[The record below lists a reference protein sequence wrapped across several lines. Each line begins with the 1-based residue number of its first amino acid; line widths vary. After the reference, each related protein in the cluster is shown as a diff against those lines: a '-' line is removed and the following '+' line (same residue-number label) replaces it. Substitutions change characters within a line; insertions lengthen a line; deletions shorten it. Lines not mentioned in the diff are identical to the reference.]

1 MYGKKRFLIWLIM
14 ITIVAMIP
22 VLSADA
28 SSSEMTFEEFLK
40 EVVDRKGNFD
50 GGGVLVCWEPNEAER
65 KIDRIQSNNAQY
77 QIFSGLD
84 DITLSNI
91 KFEYIPADI
100 NGHSDAW
107 AGSGNWTAKEI
118 CNAEFQFLNKGNVT
132 LKN

>member
-50 GGGVLVCWEPNEAER
+50 GGGGCYFVGSLTKRSGRLISYRAIMPSIRFSASLMISLSPISNLNIFPLISLSIRMRGPDPATGL
-65 KIDRIQSNNAQY
+65 KIRSVTRNFN
-77 QIFSGLD
+77 FS
-84 DITLSNI
+84 T
-91 KFEYIPADI
+91 
-100 NGHSDAW
+100 
-107 AGSGNWTAKEI
+107 KEM
-118 CNAEFQFLNKGNVT
+118 
-132 LKN
+132 

>member
-50 GGGVLVCWEPNEAER
+50 GGGVLVRWQPDETKR

-77 QIFSGLD
+77 QIFSELD
-84 DITLSNI
+84 DITL
-91 KFEYIPADI
+91 EVI
-100 NGHSDAW
+100 N
-107 AGSGNWTAKEI
+107 
-118 CNAEFQFLNKGNVT
+118 
-132 LKN
+132 